1 MENKR
6 YLLAL
11 ACVLAS
17 VGLVSCDDNDDKAQC
32 DPASFVPTC
41 EGQSYLRECNAR
53 GMIQLTQCM
62 TYCVTTGN
70 TSACFKADEKCD
82 PADYPQCVGNHYLTC
97 ESGKT
102 TSQKCDDD
110 QMCTKE
116 SGCVSKSSCSG
127 NAKTCDGNVPK
138 TCVDGAWQAG
148 TACTETQK
156 CDQGECV
163 DISDPNPPDEV
174 CKDEQRT
181 CIGAT
186 PAICQNNEWVKT
198 DPCTDGNRCVDGKCE
213 PFVKCET
220 ECDRRTQVCNTKTG
234 QCEERPKG
242 FEESNVGTLT
252 PNASNNVCER
262 TGSGSKLVLRGDI
275 LTKDIVYR
283 GGGVVVSGNKITKV
297 GEITD
302 ADMADATVITCPD
315 AVISAGLINA
325 HDHITYTNANPGKW
339 GEERFN
345 HRNEWRRGN
354 NGHKEIKAPR
364 TSVNETG
371 ELRMLLS
378 GTTSIFGSGDIKGLA
393 RNLDKPNAV
402 DGHAYTSYNTFP
414 LGDSSG
420 FMVDSGCT
428 KYSYELKPG
437 KHVPHIGEG
446 ISESALNELRC
457 LSGDGNGAKDI
468 FDSKLAIIHGV
479 AATPEIISAMA
490 EKNVKLVWS
499 PRTNISLYGD
509 TARIPLY
516 YDMGVTIALGT
527 DWIYSGS
534 MNMLREL
541 QCADFLNTNYFDG
554 TLTDYDLWMAAT
566 YNSAVALGFEDV
578 LGNLEA
584 GKIAD
589 IAIYKKDGKD
599 LHRAVIDAKI
609 QNVSAVILD
618 GKLVYGDANIMT
630 GGNTEEFDMCGVA
643 KKIDTKAT
651 GTTMS
656 FADIKKADKY
666 QPFFCDQPNGEPT
679 CVPMR
684 SREADTTKQFT
695 PAYGKASYDANAF
708 VSDPNDIDGD
718 GIPNDKDN
726 CPKIFNPVR
735 IQYGPTVTAM
745 LQSDLDGDGIGDE
758 CDPFPFC
765 KANDETCGTFNPKDK
780 DGDGILNEKDNCPDV
795 ANPDQKDT
803 DGDGIGD
810 VCDACPNE
818 AGIAALNGC
827 PLNASKIKEL
837 RDKMVEGQIKDG
849 TPVKTSG
856 VVVGYGVKYDNA
868 DAKSGFFIQD
878 GTEAGV
884 YVYGTNS
891 ATTVAIGDKVNVEG
905 SLTVYNGLL
914 EITSPK
920 VTKDGTETVVAR
932 PITAA
937 EALVNP
943 NPYDSMLVT
952 VTGVTTTAET
962 PTFEKGDTSSW
973 TAKDADGNEVY
984 IDDFA
989 AGSAFMKT
997 AITPSTYYSSITG
1010 ILVYDFKKSRIAPRS
1025 AADIVTKT
1033 VLKEVTSD
1041 VTSAD
1046 WNDTIDLTLQLSA
1059 AATEDMTINLNCG
1072 TGTCTSKTV
1081 TIPAGQTS
1089 ATFTL
1094 TMPASGDVTVTATD
1108 ADNNSKTMTITGTNP
1123 ATPVSVASIVA
1134 DKQSINP
1141 GGKVTLTVT
1150 LNKYAKSD
1158 TTVTLTSDNEKA
1170 TLNPTTLTIPA
1181 KKMVATTELS
1191 AAADLAEGTNVKVT
1205 AKVGTTEAKDLTI
1218 EVKKASEK
1226 FVETFD
1232 GIKPPKDK
1240 KDTQYADYQFN
1251 SQAVPGVVWSIVGG
1265 RTGLTDGAK
1274 DYSIE
1279 GNGLMFKEGSI
1290 STTLTN
1296 GLGSISVDV
1305 KRGFASTEKRIV
1317 KLLVDDK
1324 ECGKVEISESVDD
1337 VTKYQTFKLECQ
1349 DQNKSGQV
1357 KVKIQNTSSSAS
1369 KTKQVVIDN
1378 ITWTAF

>member
-262 TGSGSKLVLRGDI
+262 TGTGSKLVLRGDV
-275 LTKDIVYR
+275 LAKDKVYR

-345 HRNEWRRGN
+345 HRHEWRIDDK
-354 NGHKEIKAPR
+354 NGHKKIEAPS

-393 RNLDKPNAV
+393 RNLDKKEAV
-402 DGHAYTSYNTFP
+402 EGHAYTSYNTFP
-414 LGDSSG
+414 LGDRRG
-420 FMVDSGCT
+420 LMVDSGCT

-630 GGNTEEFDMCGVA
+630 GGNTEEFDMCGVT

-651 GTTMS
+651 GTSMS

-695 PAYGKASYDANAF
+695 PAYGKASYEANAF

-973 TAKDADGNEVY
+973 TAKDAAGNEVY

-1072 TGTCTSKTV
+1072 TGTCANSTV

-1108 ADNNSKTMTITGTNP
+1108 ADNNSKTMTITGTDPN
-1123 ATPVSVASIVA
+1123 TPVSVASIVA

-1150 LNKYAKSD
+1150 LNKYAKSE

-1191 AAADLAEGTNVKVT
+1191 TAADLPVDSTVKVT
-1205 AKVGTTEAKDLTI
+1205 AKVGTTDAKELSI
-1218 EVKKASEK
+1218 NVKKASDKYVEK
-1226 FVETFD
+1226 FEFSD
-1232 GIKPPKDK
+1232 DQK
-1240 KDTQYADYQFN
+1240 KTQYETIKYQ
-1251 SQAVPGVVWSIVGG
+1251 SKVVEGLVWDITGA
-1265 RTGLTDGAK
+1265 RTALENND
-1274 DYSIE
+1274 IE
-1279 GNGLMFKEGSI
+1279 GTGIILNDSPAGSV
-1290 STTLTN
+1290 SATVTTGIGN
-1296 GLGSISVDV
+1296 ISVDA
-1305 KRGFASTEKRIV
+1305 KKAFTSNGTRKISIYIGDATTP
-1317 KLLVDDK
+1317 
-1324 ECGKVEISESVDD
+1324 CASESISIDGNVNTVECKD
-1337 VTKYQTFKLECQ
+1337 VNT
-1349 DQNKSGQV
+1349 SGSV
-1357 KVKIQNTSSSAS
+1357 KVKIALSGK
-1369 KTKQVVIDN
+1369 KTTINN

>member
-32 DPASFVPTC
+32 DRASFVPTC
-41 EGQSYLRECNAR
+41 EGQSYLRECNER

-102 TSQKCDDD
+102 ASQKCDDD

-262 TGSGSKLVLRGDI
+262 TGTGSKLVLRGDV
-275 LTKDIVYR
+275 LAKDKVYR

-325 HDHITYTNANPGKW
+325 HDHITYTNANPGNW

-420 FMVDSGCT
+420 LMVDSGCT

-457 LSGDGNGAKDI
+457 LSGDGNGAKDL

-630 GGNTEEFDMCGVA
+630 GGNTEEFDMCGVT

-651 GTTMS
+651 GTSMS

-666 QPFFCDQPNGEPT
+666 QTFFCDQPNGEPT

-695 PAYGKASYDANAF
+695 PAYGKASYEANAF

-745 LQSDLDGDGIGDE
+745 MQSDLDGDGIGDE

-920 VTKDGTETVVAR
+920 VTKDGTGSVVAR

-952 VTGVTTTAET
+952 VTGVTTIAET

-973 TAKDADGNEVY
+973 TAKDAAGNEVY

-1059 AATEDMTINLNCG
+1059 AATEDMMINLNCG
-1072 TGTCTSKTV
+1072 TGTCANSTV

-1108 ADNNSKTMTITGTNP
+1108 ADNNSKTMTITGTDP

-1150 LNKYAKSD
+1150 LNKYAKSE

-1205 AKVGTTEAKDLTI
+1205 AKVGTTEAKELSI
-1218 EVKKASEK
+1218 NVKKASEK

-1232 GIKPPKDK
+1232 GIKPEKSSS
-1240 KDTQYADYQFN
+1240 YADIEFT
-1251 SQAVPGVVWSIVGG
+1251 STSVTGVTWNIAKG
-1265 RTGLTDGAK
+1265 RTDLDAYTIDGA
-1274 DYSIE
+1274 
-1279 GNGLMFKEGSI
+1279 GVMFKKGSI
-1290 STTLTN
+1290 STTLTS
-1296 GLGSISVDV
+1296 GVGSISVDV
-1305 KRGFASTEKRIV
+1305 KRGYSNTDKRVV

-1324 ECGKVEISESVDD
+1324 ECGKLEISES
-1337 VTKYQTFKLECQ
+1337 TKEAKEYKTYQLECN
-1349 DQNKSGQV
+1349 DQNKSGPV
-1357 KVKIQNTSSSAS
+1357 KVEITNT
-1369 KTKQVVIDN
+1369 TERQVVIDN

>member
-53 GMIQLTQCM
+53 GMIQLRQCT

-70 TSACFKADEKCD
+70 TGACFEADEKCN
-82 PADYPQCVGNHYLTC
+82 PADYPKCVGNQYMTC

-163 DISDPNPPDEV
+163 QVDKPNPPPAPSEPCTDEER
-174 CKDEQRT
+174 K

-186 PAICQNNEWVKT
+186 PAICQDGVWVET
-198 DPCTDGNRCVDGKCE
+198 DACTSGNRCVNGKCE
-213 PFVKCET
+213 TYRLCDTKCDNMHVCDTTTGECVAKPKQYT
-220 ECDRRTQVCNTKTG
+220 EVA
-234 QCEERPKG
+234 
-242 FEESNVGTLT
+242 VGTLP

-262 TGSGSKLVLRGDI
+262 TGTGSKLVLRGDI
-275 LTKDIVYR
+275 LTKDKVYR

-325 HDHITYTNANPGKW
+325 HDHITFTNANPGNW
-339 GEERFN
+339 SDERFN
-345 HRNEWRRGN
+345 HRHEWRKGK
-354 NGHKEIKAPR
+354 NGHKKIKAPS

-393 RNLDKPNAV
+393 RNLDKDDAIE
-402 DGHAYTSYNTFP
+402 GHATTAYNTFP
-414 LGDSSG
+414 LGDSDG
-420 FMVDSGCT
+420 DMYDSDCEKY
-428 KYSYELKPG
+428 KYSLRSG

-457 LSGDGNGAKDI
+457 LSGEGKGAKNI

-490 EKNVKLVWS
+490 KSDVKLVWS

-509 TARIPLY
+509 TARIPVY
-516 YDMGVTIALGT
+516 YNMGVTIALGS

-630 GGNTEEFDMCGVA
+630 GGNTEDFDMCGIT

-651 GTTMS
+651 GTSKS
-656 FADIKKADKY
+656 FDDIKKADNY
-666 QPFFCDQPNGEPT
+666 QPFFCGQPDGEPT

-708 VSDPNDIDGD
+708 MSDSNDIDGD
-718 GIPNDKDN
+718 GIPNDQDN
-726 CPKIFNPVR
+726 CPTVFNPVR
-735 IQYGPTVTAM
+735 PVDGPTATSA
-745 LQSDLDGDGIGDE
+745 LQADSDGDGIGDE
-758 CDPFPFC
+758 CDPFPLC
-765 KANDETCGTFNPKDK
+765 AKNDSSCFNPKDR
-780 DGDGILNEKDNCPDV
+780 DGDGIPNAIDNCPDV

-810 VCDACPNE
+810 LCDECPNE
-818 AGIAALNGC
+818 AGIPELNGC
-827 PLNASKIKEL
+827 PLKESKIKEL
-837 RDKMVEGQIKDG
+837 RDKMISGQIKDDA
-849 TPVKTSG
+849 PVMTSG
-856 VVVGYGVKYDNA
+856 VVVGHGVNWKNA
-868 DAKSGFFIQD
+868 KKSGFFIQD
-878 GTEAGV
+878 GTEAGI
-884 YVYGTNS
+884 YVYDTKVAS
-891 ATTVAIGDKVNVEG
+891 TVDIGDKVTVSGILNVRYG
-905 SLTVYNGLL
+905 SLQ
-914 EITSPK
+914 IMSPK

-932 PITAA
+932 TITAE

-952 VTGVTTTAET
+952 ITGVTTTADT
-962 PTFEKGDTSSW
+962 PTFEKGDTSVW
-973 TAKDADGNEVY
+973 HAKDANGKDVY

-997 AITPSTYYSSITG
+997 AITPSTYYTRITG
-1010 ILVYDFKKSRIAPRS
+1010 LLVYDFNQSKIAPRS
-1025 AADIVTKT
+1025 ADDIVTKT

-1046 WNDTIDLTLQLSA
+1046 WNDTVELTVQLSTA
-1059 AATEDMTINLNCG
+1059 AVEDMTINLDCG
-1072 TGTCTSKTV
+1072 TGTCANNTV
-1081 TIPAGQTS
+1081 TIAAGQTS

-1108 ADNNSKTMTITGTNP
+1108 ADNNSKTMTITGTDPN
-1123 ATPVSVASIVA
+1123 TPVSVASIVA

-1150 LNKYAKSD
+1150 LNKYAKSE
-1158 TTVTLTSDNEKA
+1158 TTVTLTSDNTKA

-1191 AAADLAEGTNVKVT
+1191 AAADLPIDSTVKVT
-1205 AKVGTTEAKDLTI
+1205 AKVDGMTEAKELSI
-1218 EVKKASEK
+1218 NVKKASDKYVEK
-1226 FVETFD
+1226 FEFSD
-1232 GIKPPKDK
+1232 DQK
-1240 KDTQYADYQFN
+1240 KTQYETIKYQSKVVKELVWEITGARTALDN
-1251 SQAVPGVVWSIVGG
+1251 NDIDGTGIILNDSPAGSVSAIVPTGIGDISVDAKKAFTSTGARTISIYIGDA
-1265 RTGLTDGAK
+1265 TKPCASK
-1274 DYSIE
+1274 
-1279 GNGLMFKEGSI
+1279 SI
-1290 STTLTN
+1290 STDGNVNTVECKDVNTS
-1296 GLGSISVDV
+1296 GS
-1305 KRGFASTEKRIV
+1305 
-1317 KLLVDDK
+1317 
-1324 ECGKVEISESVDD
+1324 
-1337 VTKYQTFKLECQ
+1337 
-1349 DQNKSGQV
+1349 V
-1357 KVKIQNTSSSAS
+1357 KVKIALSGK
-1369 KTKQVVIDN
+1369 KTTINN